1 MSASQYRLDIE
12 NSLRMPSI
20 ISTGRQPSLRNLW
33 LKTIGEGV
41 RRTSGRRRKACSN
54 TRSGCR
60 PPSRAPGLRSASF
73 DANEWMETYWGTA
86 RNVWGV
92 EFIETVRAGEP
103 DMRLFFYSSKPIF
116 PIIRELSD
124 RFPNVM
130 LELTFADEGEEV
142 VGVAHY
148 ACGRGLCKGADWRS
162 ERG

>member
-1 MSASQYRLDIE
+1 
-12 NSLRMPSI
+12 
-20 ISTGRQPSLRNLW
+20 
-33 LKTIGEGV
+33 
-41 RRTSGRRRKACSN
+41 
-54 TRSGCR
+54 
-60 PPSRAPGLRSASF
+60 
-73 DANEWMETYWGTA
+73 METYWGTA

-116 PIIRELSD
+116 PIVRELSD

-162 ERG
+162 ERGDQLVWRLWEHPEDDVIQEAAMVS